1 MDLTKPR
8 GVKGFLYQN
17 YHYIALLLFSLTN
30 IYILSKTGI
39 SLDDFWYKSIGVC
52 SPSVMLEYFKWHYTH
67 ENGRLLMHILATT
80 FLRNRITFVLWK
92 VLLTFALILY
102 CKVIAKLAV
111 PDRENQEAVL
121 TLVIF
126 LYMTVTFGVYTRSV
140 YWLTGSFN
148 YFLPVLMLL
157 LLMFWTVKK
166 PNSVLLIIWSF
177 LCGATMEQTGMMA
190 FGWFVLIIFDAIV
203 RKKKINAYTIL
214 CTVFSA
220 IGYATVIFA
229 PGTRTRVS
237 NQGFQGA
244 RLLAQNILI
253 VIRQNWIDNISVII
267 MLFLLALCTSYWLY
281 KFKDSN
287 KISQKITIP
296 VIVYLISAN
305 ILNCLLKVIIF
316 VLDFIWG
323 KTIPYSTGLNTL
335 IGILWGLYLFVFAV
349 SMIYVIIKLYIKKQA
364 FLPFATTILAIG
376 SQIMMA
382 ASSNY
387 PERTCISGTTM
398 FMFLIVYSAGYIYAD
413 IKQRKQKISIKRP
426 LIRTAIIIVCAFACI
441 YQLAFFKI
449 GGACGVP
456 YDSVK
461 YHSVD
466 KNGLKELTDG
476 REQSN
481 IDFFSDPDSIWNVK
495 YDLFNFLS
503 NNKNS
508 T

>member
-1 MDLTKPR
+1 MNLTKPR
-8 GVKGFLYQN
+8 DIKGFLYQN

-30 IYILSKTGI
+30 IYILFKTGI
-39 SLDDFWYKSIGVC
+39 HLDDLWYKSIGVC

-67 ENGRLLMHILATT
+67 ENGRLLMHILATV

-111 PDRENQEAVL
+111 PDRENQKAAL
-121 TLVIF
+121 TLVVF
-126 LYMTVTFGVYTRSV
+126 LYMTVTFGVYARSV

-157 LLMFWTVKK
+157 LLMLWTVRK

-203 RKKKINAYTIL
+203 RKKKINTYTIL

-229 PGTRTRVS
+229 PGTHNRVT

-244 RLLAQNILI
+244 RLLSRNILI
-253 VIRQNWIDNISVII
+253 IIRQNWIDNISVII
-267 MLFLLALCTSYWLY
+267 MVSFLAVCTSYWLY
-281 KFKDSN
+281 KFKDSS
-287 KISQKITIP
+287 KFSRKITIP
-296 VIVYLISAN
+296 VIIYLISAN
-305 ILNCLLKVIIF
+305 ILNCLLKAIIF
-316 VLDFIWG
+316 ALNFLG
-323 KTIPYSTGLNTL
+323 KTIPFSYVLNTL

-349 SMIYVIIKLYIKKQA
+349 STVYVIVKLYIEKQA
-364 FLPFATTILAIG
+364 FLPFAATILAIG

-382 ASSNY
+382 ASNNS

-398 FMFLIVYSAGYIYAD
+398 FMFLIIYSVEYIYTD
-413 IKQRKQKISIKRP
+413 IKQRKHKISIKRP
-426 LIRTAIIIVCAFACI
+426 LIRTAVIIVCAFACV

-481 IDFFSDPDSIWNVK
+481 IDFFSDPNSVWNVK

-503 NNKNS
+503 DN
-508 T
+508 